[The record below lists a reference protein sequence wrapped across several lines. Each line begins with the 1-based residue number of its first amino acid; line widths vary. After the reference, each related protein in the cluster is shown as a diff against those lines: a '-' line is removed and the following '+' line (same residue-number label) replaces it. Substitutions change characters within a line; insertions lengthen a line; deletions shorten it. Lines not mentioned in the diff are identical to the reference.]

1 MSLGDYQ
8 HLEIDEELQVDVK
21 GDTDVFSLDGNIN
34 ASRRH
39 SSQSITL
46 SHASNSSLS
55 SLGISTPSDPA
66 RRWAVFLFSVTTILL
81 YADQNLLGPNLS
93 AVASEFG
100 FSDEERDRKLGGDIA
115 LAFFLL
121 GAPASLVVGCLAD
134 TSHRSRLFAMV
145 VGIGEGACLLT
156 YFSTTYS
163 QLYVC
168 RAITGFSVGGAL
180 PLIYS
185 VLGDLFASDERH
197 AVSAVVGVGTG
208 AGIALGQGVAGFLG
222 PTFGWRLPFLI
233 VSVPALVCALLV
245 LLTVT
250 DPERGGMERAAVE
263 RREISDGSLKAHNSR
278 QTLLSDNKEKESRTY
293 YIVENECRA
302 PTMKGS
308 NSKLSI
314 DQHQVVK
321 QDQIVDV
328 YLDSIYDLGTPK
340 GFDIRVHWRTFVSLM
355 STPSVVLC
363 LLQGAPGCV
372 PWVSQ
377 HTLFSWLVA
386 ARKLNSI
393 DLTLNNRELS
403 THISMITYPRT
414 RVCLLRVLPQ
424 LCCVLVLDH
433 FVAC

>member
-8 HLEIDEELQVDVK
+8 HLEIDEELQVDVHVS
-21 GDTDVFSLDGNIN
+21 DDDVYSLDGNVK
-34 ASRRH
+34 ASRLQR
-39 SSQSITL
+39 SQSITL
-46 SHASNSSLS
+46 SHALNTSLS
-55 SLGISTPSDPA
+55 SLAISTPSDPA
-66 RRWAVFLFSVTTILL
+66 RHWAVFLFSVTTILL

-134 TSHRSRLFAMV
+134 TSHRNRLFAMV

-185 VLGDLFASDERH
+185 VLGDLFTSDERH

-208 AGIALGQGVAGFLG
+208 VGIALGQGMAGFLG

-245 LLTVT
+245 LLTVK
-250 DPERGGMERAAVE
+250 DPERGGMEKVEVE
-263 RREISDGSLKAHNSR
+263 RRGISDRGFNAHNSR
-278 QTLLSDNKEKESRTY
+278 QMLLSDIKEKEPRTCY
-293 YIVENECRA
+293 VSDNECRA
-302 PTMKGS
+302 PTSMKGS
-308 NSKLSI
+308 TTKLSI
-314 DQHQVVK
+314 GDQHQMVK

-328 YLDSIYDLGTPK
+328 YLDSIYDLGTPT
-340 GFDIRVHWRTFVSLM
+340 GFDIYVHWRTFISLM

-377 HTLFSWLVA
+377 HKLLSWLPA
-386 ARKLNSI
+386 
-393 DLTLNNRELS
+393 NR
-403 THISMITYPRT
+403 
-414 RVCLLRVLPQ
+414 
-424 LCCVLVLDH
+424 
-433 FVAC
+433 